1 MERMDGIVLG
11 RNTFEL
17 VLSFDPWPYRK
28 PVFVLSRTLKEI
40 PAELQGK
47 AELVSGPLKEV
58 LDTLRSRGMTNL
70 YIDGGKTIQGFLQQ
84 DLIDTLIITRIPII
98 LGSGIPLFAEMDR
111 EIRFEL
117 IHTEMLNKDLVKST
131 YARKA

>member
-1 MERMDGIVLG
+1 MERMDGILMG

-28 PVFVLSRTLKEI
+28 PVFVLTRTLKQI
-40 PAELQGK
+40 PVELHGK
-47 AELVSGPLKEV
+47 AELVSGPLEEI
-58 LDTLRSRGMTNL
+58 LDTLSSRGMKNL
-70 YIDGGKTIQGFLQQ
+70 YIDGGKTIQAFLQQ
-84 DLIDTLIITRIPII
+84 DLIDTLIITRIPVI

-117 IHTEMLNKDLVKST
+117 THTEMLNKDLVKST
-131 YARKA
+131 YAKKA